1 MAGSYE
7 HCLRDDGSFTMDT
20 IENMVDA
27 HEALE
32 EMFYMIEFL
41 SKKDQKLIDL
51 AVKYAYEKIYE

>member
-7 HCLRDDGSFTMDT
+7 HCLHDDGSFTMDT
-20 IENMVDA
+20 IENMGDA

-32 EMFYMIEFL
+32 EMFYMIEFF

-51 AVKYAYEKIYE
+51 AKKYARKKCKT